1 MIDKIWPELPHFK
14 GHLDMGVEPPFIYIK
29 VATIKHKGDY

>member
-29 VATIKHKGDY
+29 NSDDKI